1 MNEQKDKLLINLVE
15 PGRIGRT
22 PFNSFFSLSSLF
34 RMGELVKKKR
44 IDGGCGGSGNE
55 AWLGWIVFW
64 WVIGGGSRRQPA
76 KREDEQAKRNVFL
89 LFHLH
94 QLWMK
99 RIIDWE
105 MEWRDE
111 IEERTAQPQSNNPI
125 KWIFS
130 LLIHLME
137 LLGGLEWNGMKVKF
151 GFAVFGWVMGCGSSQ
166 WLRPMKT
173 SQNKQTSLK
182 WNEMEAA
189 LVCEW
194 VDEMKKASWGMEF
207 DEIKWNESNAAWMES
222 ISRRPKRS
230 AVREQTAQLFFSWL
244 CVGSQRKERVGLL
257 GLPLVCFL
265 FLSLS
270 WLLFSSILCGK
281 VRPAKNRREKISWE
295 WEWVG

>member
-111 IEERTAQPQSNNPI
+111 IEEQTKPTHSLRKEMNLRNEWSKEFLSAASSI
-125 KWIFS
+125 KIKDFVCRWNWLWLICPAALS
-130 LLIHLME
+130 LL
-137 LLGGLEWNGMKVKF
+137 
-151 GFAVFGWVMGCGSSQ
+151 
-166 WLRPMKT
+166 
-173 SQNKQTSLK
+173 SL
-182 WNEMEAA
+182 
-189 LVCEW
+189 
-194 VDEMKKASWGMEF
+194 
-207 DEIKWNESNAAWMES
+207 I
-222 ISRRPKRS
+222 P
-230 AVREQTAQLFFSWL
+230 
-244 CVGSQRKERVGLL
+244 
-257 GLPLVCFL
+257 PLACL
-265 FLSLS
+265 Y
-270 WLLFSSILCGK
+270 FSSFSSSLF
-281 VRPAKNRREKISWE
+281 VD
-295 WEWVG
+295 

>member
-137 LLGGLEWNGMKVKF
+137 LLGGVLLNY
-151 GFAVFGWVMGCGSSQ
+151 S
-166 WLRPMKT
+166 
-173 SQNKQTSLK
+173 
-182 WNEMEAA
+182 
-189 LVCEW
+189 
-194 VDEMKKASWGMEF
+194 
-207 DEIKWNESNAAWMES
+207 
-222 ISRRPKRS
+222 
-230 AVREQTAQLFFSWL
+230 FFFHS
-244 CVGSQRKERVGLL
+244 
-257 GLPLVCFL
+257 
-265 FLSLS
+265 
-270 WLLFSSILCGK
+270 SSILFHSIDCGK
-281 VRPAKNRREKISWE
+281 VRASNQLEKKNNSILFICGLWAQSAICRREIHFNNSSIVFIHSLCLQLINERRMNKGMCLVGCSLFSSASCWLNGAESKEAEVEEKLLASLE
-295 WEWVG
+295 WNADAQRAGPQP

>member
-111 IEERTAQPQSNNPI
+111 IEEQTKPTHSSLFNSSTTLSFVAVAGKANKRVEFAVGLFESGKKWNQSPQQWRI
-125 KWIFS
+125 
-130 LLIHLME
+130 E
-137 LLGGLEWNGMKVKF
+137 LLGVMGRRPSPQKNKPATSLFIHLLSCLLWLSCLCWREDKRC
-151 GFAVFGWVMGCGSSQ
+151 GWVSFI
-166 WLRPMKT
+166 L
-173 SQNKQTSLK
+173 
-182 WNEMEAA
+182 
-189 LVCEW
+189 LVSF
-194 VDEMKKASWGMEF
+194 A
-207 DEIKWNESNAAWMES
+207 
-222 ISRRPKRS
+222 
-230 AVREQTAQLFFSWL
+230 
-244 CVGSQRKERVGLL
+244 
-257 GLPLVCFL
+257 L
-265 FLSLS
+265 FLSSLV
-270 WLLFSSILCGK
+270 ID
-281 VRPAKNRREKISWE
+281 
-295 WEWVG
+295 